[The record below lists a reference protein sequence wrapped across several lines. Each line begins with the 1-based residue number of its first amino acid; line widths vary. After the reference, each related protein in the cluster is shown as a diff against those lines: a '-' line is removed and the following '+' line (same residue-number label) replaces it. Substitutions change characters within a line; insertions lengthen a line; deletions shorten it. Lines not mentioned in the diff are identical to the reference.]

1 MNLESLK
8 TKLSESEF
16 QELSTYV
23 TTLVGQKDEARKES
37 IEGRKSL
44 KAEVA
49 KLTAIKGTLYDKLG
63 LDDDADLDTLVV
75 PTKGAEL
82 EATKKYE
89 RQLKKMQ
96 DDLKASQDAFSGLE
110 KNHRSTLLD
119 AQLTKAIG
127 QHQFID
133 NDLVSEF
140 IKSRVVYEDDKLF
153 YKDGDKTLSLDE
165 GVKLIATTKPA
176 LLKAQGNSGSGFN
189 PNGSAGKIKDF
200 NSMTLT
206 EKNALYKENPKA
218 YEAAK
223 ATA

>member
-1 MNLESLK
+1 MNIESLK
-8 TKLSESEF
+8 SKLSESEF
-16 QELSTYV
+16 AELNTYV
-23 TTLVGQKDEARKES
+23 STLQGQKEEARKES

-49 KLTAIKGTLYDKLG
+49 KLTAIKSTLYDKLG
-63 LDDDADLDTLVV
+63 LDDDANLDEVV
-75 PTKGAEL
+75 IPTKGAEL

-96 DDLKASQDAFSGLE
+96 DDLKASQDSYAGLE
-110 KNHRSTLLD
+110 KTHRSTLLD
-119 AQLTKAIG
+119 AQLGKAIS

-140 IKSRVVYEDDKLF
+140 VKSRVVFEDGNVL
-153 YKDGDKTLSLDE
+153 YKDGDKSLTLDE
-165 GVKLIATTKPA
+165 GVKLIATTKPN

-189 PNGSAGKIKDF
+189 PNGSAGKVKDF
-200 NSMTLT
+200 KSMTLT

-223 ATA
+223 ASV